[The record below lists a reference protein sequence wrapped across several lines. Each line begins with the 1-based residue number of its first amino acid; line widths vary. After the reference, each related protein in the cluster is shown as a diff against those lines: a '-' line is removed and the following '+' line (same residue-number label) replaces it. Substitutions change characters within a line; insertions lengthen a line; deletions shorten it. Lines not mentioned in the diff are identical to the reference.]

1 MVSRSIAVLMLV
13 VFASACATPRVV
25 RLDTGQGQA
34 LEHPVPTTG
43 RAVAVGEEDFEA
55 SLRVLL
61 LEVPLAVRPG
71 GQGFVVRASHSP
83 PAGDSAY
90 WLGKALGGPCRP
102 GQPRSEC
109 VSLLDEVMGLSQ
121 GEKLVLGL
129 GMSLQPMRQSI
140 ARALEDT
147 MTPQFFAA
155 AIAAGMVSWVVLA
168 ANPEPVFTKVAAV
181 VAALMVIYLGAD
193 AFLSMVKA
201 CQELKRASEEAV
213 TLEELKEAGQRFG
226 EQVGPQAARVFI
238 LALTVVISR
247 GTMGGSSWLAGRL
260 PLLPRFAEAS
270 AAAASQVGVKLA
282 SVGEVSM
289 VAVVEGNLVI
299 SLAPT
304 AVAMAAT
311 GRGNGGSPPGLD
323 AFKSF
328 DSFKRAMGPA
338 GFKKQWHHIVEQT
351 DGNIARF
358 GPEAIHNTRNVI
370 PLDEALHRS
379 VSRLYSQIRKDIT
392 GSEALT
398 VRKWLSTQSMEE
410 QHRFGLQAIENV
422 QKGLWP

>member
-1 MVSRSIAVLMLV
+1 MASRWSAVFMLV
-13 VFASACATPRVV
+13 VFASACATPRGV

-34 LEHPVPTTG
+34 FEHQPPTTG

-55 SLRVLL
+55 SLRWLL
-61 LEVPLAVRPG
+61 LEVPLAVRPA

-83 PAGDSAY
+83 PAEDTAY
-90 WLGKALGGPCRP
+90 WFGKALGGPCRP
-102 GQPRSEC
+102 GQPRNEC

-181 VAALMVIYLGAD
+181 VAALMVIYLGVD
-193 AFLSMVKA
+193 AFLAMVKA

-213 TLEELKEAGQRFG
+213 TLEELREAGQRFG
-226 EQVGPQAARVFI
+226 DQVGPQAARVFI
-238 LALTVVISR
+238 LALTVMISR
-247 GTMGGSSWLAGRL
+247 GTMGGSTWLAGRM

-270 AAAASQVGVKLA
+270 AVGASQVGVKLA

-304 AVAMAAT
+304 AVAMAASP
-311 GRGNGGSPPGLD
+311 RGIRSWGSHSGL
-323 AFKSF
+323 AK
-328 DSFKRAMGPA
+328 ALGPA
-338 GFKKQWHHIVEQT
+338 GKGKEWHHLVEQT
-351 DGNIARF
+351 PGNVKRF
-358 GPEAIHNTRNVI
+358 GPQALHNTENVI
-370 PLDEALHRS
+370 ALDKSLHDQ
-379 VSRLYSQIRKDIT
+379 VSWFYSSKQQELT
-392 GSEALT
+392 GSRTLT
-398 VRKWLSTQSMEE
+398 VREWLSTQSFEAQRE
-410 QHRFGLQAIENV
+410 FGLRAMENIR
-422 QKGLWP
+422 KGIWRVRQ